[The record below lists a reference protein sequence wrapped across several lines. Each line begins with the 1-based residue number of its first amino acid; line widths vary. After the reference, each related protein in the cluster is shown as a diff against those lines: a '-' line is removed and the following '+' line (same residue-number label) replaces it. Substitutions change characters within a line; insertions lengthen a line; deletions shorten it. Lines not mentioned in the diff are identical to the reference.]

1 MGKLGW
7 SPTEADAMELWQVGM
22 FLGPGE
28 TDPVIRGA
36 RQLVTK
42 SDEDVP
48 SERPPGDPTLSAR
61 IARQKERERQ
71 QQQEAD
77 PT

>member
-1 MGKLGW
+1 
-7 SPTEADAMELWQVGM
+7 MELWQIGM
-22 FLGPGE
+22 FLGPGD
-28 TDPVIRGA
+28 TDPVIRGS

-42 SDEDVP
+42 SDNEDTP
-48 SERPPGDPTLSAR
+48 SGRPPSDPTLSAR